1 MSELQTPPVKTV
13 LMSILIAGLVGETLF
28 EAYAWLVSPQIF
40 GFALQPS
47 KLVMAITAKVFG
59 IQLEYSTAFVLHF
72 LIGSIGFGTFVY
84 LVRLVLGLQGWMSG
98 VLSGVALWFVAQGI
112 LAPFIGRSFMMD
124 FGAYTQ
130 SSFIGHVGMAL
141 VMAYLLE
148 LFLTRPAVEMTP

>member
-1 MSELQTPPVKTV
+1 MSELQTTPLKTV

-28 EAYAWLVSPQIF
+28 EAYAWLISPQF
-40 GFALQPS
+40 FDFALQPT

-59 IQLEYSTAFVLHF
+59 IQLNYSTAFVLHF
-72 LIGSIGFGTFVY
+72 LVGSLGFGAFVF
-84 LVRLVLGLQGWMSG
+84 LVRLVTGLRGWMSG
-98 VLSGVALWFVAQGI
+98 LLASVALWFVAQGI
-112 LAPFIGRSFMMD
+112 LAPFVGRSFMMD

-148 LFLTRPAVEMTP
+148 LFLTRPSVEMTP